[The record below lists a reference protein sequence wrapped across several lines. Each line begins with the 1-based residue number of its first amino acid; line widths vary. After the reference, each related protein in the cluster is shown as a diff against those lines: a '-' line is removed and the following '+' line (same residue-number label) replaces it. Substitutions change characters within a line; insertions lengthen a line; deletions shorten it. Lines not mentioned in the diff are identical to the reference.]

1 MTQQE
6 FFEQVL
12 VALERLDV
20 PYMVTGSIGAMLYG
34 EPRMT
39 NDMDVVIDPKPFH
52 AALLARL
59 FASEDHYIPPVEVIV
74 DEIQRRGQF
83 NILHVGTG
91 SKVDL
96 IIRKQTDFAETEFA
110 RRQSVP
116 FSADLDS
123 ASATPED
130 IIISKLTYYQMSPS
144 SKHIDDIRGILA
156 VSGNDLDHN
165 YLREWVQRL
174 GLTNAWQRVQSG
186 PDSGA
191 TPLG

>member
-6 FFEQVL
+6 FFEAVI
-12 VALERLDV
+12 VALERLDI
-20 PYMVTGSIGAMLYG
+20 PYMVTGSVGAMLYG

-39 NDMDVVIDPKPFH
+39 NDMDVVIEPLPAH

-59 FASEDHYIPPVEVIV
+59 FEGDDYYFPPVEVV
-74 DEIQRRGQF
+74 TEEIRRRGQF
-83 NILHVGTG
+83 NILHVGSG

-96 IIRKQTDFAETEFA
+96 IVRKETEIARAEFA

-130 IIISKLTYYQMSPS
+130 IIISKLAYYQISPS
-144 SKHIDDIRGILA
+144 QKHIGDIRGILA
-156 VSGNDLDHN
+156 VSGDDLDRS
-165 YLREWVQRL
+165 YLNEWIERL
-174 GLTNAWQRVQSG
+174 ELGSAWEEAQ
-186 PDSGA
+186 A
-191 TPLG
+191 